1 MTLPPPLHFDLL
13 KHSNSVGRTQIEL
26 FAVAFGP
33 GRTILPT
40 KISRLKDI
48 LLHRNQNI
56 WIHRTP
62 HVGKAYRISFRPD
75 TESLVCILSY

>member
-33 GRTILPT
+33 GLTILPT
-40 KISRLKDI
+40 
-48 LLHRNQNI
+48 
-56 WIHRTP
+56 
-62 HVGKAYRISFRPD
+62 RPKLPQG
-75 TESLVCILSY
+75 TLFMIFSAVLP